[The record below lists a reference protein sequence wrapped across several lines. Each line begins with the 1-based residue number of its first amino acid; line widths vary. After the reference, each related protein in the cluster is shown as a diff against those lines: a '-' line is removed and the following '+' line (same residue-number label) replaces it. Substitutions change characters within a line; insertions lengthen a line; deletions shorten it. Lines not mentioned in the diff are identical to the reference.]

1 MSMGAVRSY
10 RHRRAAPRGLRR
22 WVTTRHP
29 RCDDLG
35 VPSSPAAELSSLAS
49 ALEELTRRVTRIADD
64 YAAAKRDDVAAELYR
79 AERALD
85 GARRNLERVVD
96 AER

>member
-1 MSMGAVRSY
+1 M
-10 RHRRAAPRGLRR
+10 
-22 WVTTRHP
+22 
-29 RCDDLG
+29 
-35 VPSSPAAELSSLAS
+35 PSSPAAELSSLAS